1 MNTNDFYKELFEKYA
16 LDEEKIR
23 RNAIKAAKTPAW
35 QRAVSAH
42 WKTAVGA
49 AAAVAVTVGAVAYTV
64 GNSAGNI
71 EIDPVENLPSA
82 YQRLRDAEQQYMKA
96 AIEDESKVDIYVSFL
111 DDLCYGDMSVSFSA
125 LSEAENI
132 DIVCLYLNDGT
143 VIRGNADVE
152 KYAETSANTVN
163 IAGAKLYAPMKAYRD
178 IVDLSK
184 VCAAELRSET
194 INDDTFSPIDSDDV
208 DPLTN
213 AYEFISTTAALPEAT
228 TTPFSFEVEATT
240 SEISSVS
247 TDADTTEPPED
258 TEEIDPDGEPEDT
271 EDTEET
277 DPDATDNDISETGET
292 SETSAA
298 AVSEVTDPASVT
310 TVSETTVAASEFVDP
325 PEIGL
330 MTQIY
335 QLNVENALETI
346 LVKDYAIVLT
356 RNNAYIYKMNG
367 LLKGIENIY
376 EISNPKVAY
385 TDDNYVIM
393 TGCGASGRR
402 NTVLAFDMKRETV
415 NIKDAGESLGEAEI
429 GTVNYSLSADKFFLK
444 AVSAS
449 TTYLYELIVNTDTG
463 IQFRPLVESE
473 GVVSPAGYKNGWLW
487 YAAAD
492 ENMKYSL
499 YTFNCADGTT
509 RVEYSFG
516 SVCKIRRSKNFESS
530 IISTSDAE
538 TNEPKN
544 YVFSTSN
551 GLLIPVE
558 ISGEAMIADA
568 NGIVYIGSDNK
579 TYTLATDGTLTEYT
593 GRPIHFVS
601 RPESRYQVISSDTE
615 KVEIAEKRDT
625 WGS

>member
-16 LDEEKIR
+16 LDEEKIK

-64 GNSAGNI
+64 GNNAGNI

-82 YQRLRDAEQQYMKA
+82 YQRLRDAEQQYMNA

-125 LSEAENI
+125 LPDAENI

-143 VIRGNADVE
+143 VISGEAEIE
-152 KYAETSANTVN
+152 KYAEYSANAVN
-163 IAGAKLYAPMKAYRD
+163 IAGAKLVAPMKAYRD

-184 VCAAELRSET
+184 VCAAELRSDT

-213 AYEFISTTAALPEAT
+213 AYDFISTTALPDST
-228 TTPFSFEVEATT
+228 TTPFSFAIEVTT

-258 TEEIDPDGEPEDT
+258 TEEVDPDGEPEDS
-271 EDTEET
+271 EET
-277 DPDATDNDISETGET
+277 DPDATDKDSSVTETPD
-292 SETSAA
+292 ETSA
-298 AVSEVTDPASVT
+298 VSEAPDTTT
-310 TVSETTVAASEFVDP
+310 TVSETTVSASELVDP

-335 QLNVENALETI
+335 QLNVENALETL
-346 LVKDYAIVLT
+346 LVKNYAIVLT
-356 RNNAYIYKMNG
+356 RNNAYIYNIDG
-367 LLKGIENIY
+367 VLKGIENIY

-385 TDDNYVIM
+385 IDDNYVIL

-402 NTVLAFDMKRETV
+402 NAILAFDIKRGTV
-415 NIKDAGESLGEAEI
+415 NAKSAGESLGEAEI
-429 GTVNYSLSADKFFLK
+429 GTVNYSLSEDKFFLK
-444 AVSAS
+444 AVSSS
-449 TTYLYELIVNTDTG
+449 TTYLYELTINAETG
-463 IQFRPLVESE
+463 IQFRPLVERA

-499 YTFNCADGTT
+499 YAFNCADGTT
-509 RVEYSFG
+509 RAEYSFG
-516 SVCKIRRSKNFESS
+516 NVCKIRRSKNFESF

-538 TNEPKN
+538 TNEPKS

-568 NGIVYIGSDNK
+568 NGVVYIGVDNK
-579 TYTLATDGTLTEYT
+579 TYTLANDGALVEYT
-593 GRPIHFVS
+593 GRPIQFVS
-601 RPESRYQVISSDTE
+601 RPDSKYQIISSDAN
-615 KVEIAEKRDT
+615 KVEIAEKRDI

>member
-16 LDEEKIR
+16 LDEDKIR

-82 YQRLRDAEQQYMKA
+82 YQRLRDAEQQYMNA

-125 LSEAENI
+125 LPDAESI

-143 VIRGNADVE
+143 VIRGEADIE
-152 KYAETSANTVN
+152 KYAENSANAVN
-163 IAGAKLYAPMKAYRD
+163 IAGAKLVAPMKAYRD

-213 AYEFISTTAALPEAT
+213 AYEFISTTALAEST
-228 TTPFSFEVEATT
+228 TTPFSFAVEVTT
-240 SEISSVS
+240 TEISSVS

-258 TEEIDPDGEPEDT
+258 SEEVDPDGEPEDT
-271 EDTEET
+271 EET
-277 DPDATDNDISETGET
+277 DPDETDKDSSVTGET
-292 SETSAA
+292 SEASTTAA
-298 AVSEVTDPASVT
+298 SEVPDATSVT

-346 LVKDYAIVLT
+346 LVKDCAIVLT

-367 LLKGIENIY
+367 LIKGIENIY

-385 TDDNYVIM
+385 MDDNYVIL

-449 TTYLYELIVNTDTG
+449 TTYLYELIINTETG

-499 YTFNCADGTT
+499 YTFNCEDGTA

-516 SVCKIRRSKNFESS
+516 NVCKIRRSKNFESF

-538 TNEPKN
+538 TNEPRN

-558 ISGEAMIADA
+558 ISGDALIADA
-568 NGIVYIGSDNK
+568 NGIVYIGFDNK
-579 TYTLATDGTLTEYT
+579 TYTLATDGTLSEYT

-601 RPESRYQVISSDTE
+601 RPDSKYQVISTDPD
-615 KVEIAEKRDT
+615 KVEIAEKRDI